1 MERKADL
8 KTVKAFWDLMSQHFP
23 ELYVDLSLFNTLFNS
38 AGDSQLFKE
47 AVREKVPIVQ
57 AYEKTLELM
66 DEYYK
71 GRDILWRPSLAY
83 FEENPEALVSMLWV
97 DDFNLENSLGLTPL
111 FYVRTSSCPCKFQ
124 ACLKLKEPVPLKK
137 ADSFQRVL
145 AEFAGGGGYGFY
157 FEHKRIAGLANGR
170 YGDDPLVVFF
180 GPFEKGF
187 VSPKWLE
194 ELTLMFWDLVC
205 SRDKERDMKKKLE
218 RFLPLL
224 EELESLL
231 PFLKRLKR
239 DYEDY

>member
-47 AVREKVPIVQ
+47 AVGEKVPITQV
-57 AYEKTLELM
+57 YEKTLELM

-83 FEENPEALVSMLWV
+83 FGENPDALVSMLWV

-111 FYVRTSSCPCKFQ
+111 FYVRTGSCLCKFQ
-124 ACLKLKEPVPLKK
+124 AYLKLKEPVPLKK
-137 ADSFQRVL
+137 ADFFQRVL
-145 AEFAGGGGYGFY
+145 AKFAGGGGYGFY
-157 FEHKRIAGLANGR
+157 FEHRRIAGLANGR
-170 YGDDPLVVFF
+170 YADDPLVVLF

-187 VSPKWLE
+187 VDPKLE
-194 ELTLMFWDLVC
+194 ELTLVFWDSAL
-205 SRDKERDMKKKLE
+205 RQDKERNMKKKLE

>member
-8 KTVKAFWDLMSQHFP
+8 KTVKAFWDLMSQHLP
-23 ELYVDLSLFNTLFNS
+23 ELYVDLSLFNTLFS
-38 AGDSQLFKE
+38 AAGDSQLFKE
-47 AVREKVPIVQ
+47 AVREKVPITQ

-83 FEENPEALVSMLWV
+83 FAENPEALVSMLWV

-111 FYVRTSSCPCKFQ
+111 FYVRTGSCPCKIQ
-124 ACLKLKEPVPLKK
+124 AYLKLKEPVPFTK
-137 ADSFQRVL
+137 ADFFQEVL
-145 AEFAGGGGYGFY
+145 AELAGGGSYGLY

-170 YGDDPLVVFF
+170 YADDPLVVFF

-187 VSPKWLE
+187 VDPKLE
-194 ELTLMFWDLVC
+194 EPILVFWDLAF
-205 SRDKERDMKKKLE
+205 RRGKERDMKKELE

-239 DYEDY
+239 DSEDH

>member
-38 AGDSQLFKE
+38 AGDSQPFKE
-47 AVREKVPIVQ
+47 AVREKVPITQ

-71 GRDILWRPSLAY
+71 GMDILWRPSLAY

-111 FYVRTSSCPCKFQ
+111 FYVRAGSCPCKFQ
-124 ACLKLKEPVPLKK
+124 AYLKLQEPVPLKK

-145 AEFAGGGGYGFY
+145 VEFAGGGGNGFY

-180 GPFEKGF
+180 GPFEKG
-187 VSPKWLE
+187 VVDPKWLE
-194 ELTLMFWDLVC
+194 ELTLVFWD
-205 SRDKERDMKKKLE
+205 SAFRRNKEGDMKKKLE

-239 DYEDY
+239 DSEDY